1 MLRRNLDT
9 DLRENRES
17 DECFCWP
24 DSPQEILLANQT
36 GRCNNLEGAH
46 TGTLSRDTQGHSAGV
61 LEKSPSYHHGGPLGR
76 QKIISP
82 SQTTGGGEEKLRN
95 SSKILQLRLS
105 CSHINFSFLSS
116 LQFLSLPFLHWSWSP
131 PCRQVC
137 CLSGKSQM
145 RRNWK

>member
-1 MLRRNLDT
+1 MNVFVGLIAHKRY
-9 DLRENRES
+9 
-17 DECFCWP
+17 CWRTK
-24 DSPQEILLANQT
+24 QGVVTIWKE
-36 GRCNNLEGAH
+36 H
-46 TGTLSRDTQGHSAGV
+46 TQGHSAGG

-76 QKIISP
+76 QKIWLSHSEVRP
-82 SQTTGGGEEKLRN
+82 KQREEGRNLKKKKLRN

>member
-1 MLRRNLDT
+1 MNVFVGLIAHKRY
-9 DLRENRES
+9 
-17 DECFCWP
+17 CWRTKQGVVTIWKEHTQGH
-24 DSPQEILLANQT
+24 SAGT
-36 GRCNNLEGAH
+36 HRAH
-46 TGTLSRDTQGHSAGV
+46 TGTLSRGAGKVTIIPPQGSTWEAKD
-61 LEKSPSYHHGGPLGR
+61 LTIAFR
-76 QKIISP
+76 SP
-82 SQTTGGGEEKLRN
+82 SQTTGGGEEFKEEKLRH